1 MERHEEISPETIPYW
16 NYIKD
21 ASPKVRNEF
30 VHLLIHVP
38 NVTEDSVVDD
48 LAGSWGVDSLD
59 DDEFISICEGARH
72 KGERDIYI
80 RFKSYEKVFARY

>member
-21 ASPKVRNEF
+21 ASPKVRNEL

-48 LAGSWGVDSLD
+48 LAGSWGDDSLD
-59 DDEFISICEGARH
+59 DDEFIAICEGARH
-72 KGERDIYI
+72 KGERDIYT
-80 RFKSYEKVFARY
+80 F